1 MKKRI
6 LASILTICILFVL
19 CGSTLSEA
27 HNNVAI
33 AYLEDA
39 NIANGDGVSFHAD
52 RLITV
57 REWYAMLCRA
67 DGYVV
72 KEPWEQAVGKYLDYA
87 YSNYWIDY
95 NTYSEPLSKVTLSAA
110 CEGVFALLDIE
121 VYDGDDKYVA
131 LAQKNGLVDDYPD
144 SNHLI
149 TRGEAAELLYR
160 ALTRDIRPYPPDIVN
175 YIHICCDGSSP
186 PNSVVVELE
195 KIPTAIL
202 DKFNQ
207 DGWVFYYGSK
217 YMKDIF
223 PQYASY
229 ANGVTSDTRRI
240 IVVDGAESILH
251 EFGHF
256 LHIELNQDAELR
268 KIYNDDY
275 YDITFSNAHYKST
288 EFEYFSECFADYIN
302 GEYIPDNLSIWS
314 YLSNLEKIGWIKK

>member
-6 LASILTICILFVL
+6 LALILTLFILFVL
-19 CGSTLSEA
+19 CGSTLSES

-39 NIANGDGVSFHAD
+39 NIVKGDGVSFHFD

-57 REWYAMLCRA
+57 KEWYAMLCRA
-67 DGYVV
+67 DGYIV
-72 KEPWEQAVGKYLDYA
+72 KEPWKQAVEKYLYYA
-87 YSNYWIDY
+87 YSNSWIDY

-110 CEGVFALLDIE
+110 CEGVFALLDVE
-121 VYDGDDKYVA
+121 VYDADDKYVA
-131 LAQKNGLVDDYPD
+131 LAQKNGLVDDCLD

-149 TRGEAAELLYR
+149 TREEAAELLYR
-160 ALTRDIRPYPPDIVN
+160 ALTRDIRAYPPDIVN
-175 YIHICCDGSSP
+175 YINICCDGSSL
-186 PNSVVVELE
+186 PNSAVVELE
-195 KIPTAIL
+195 KIPIAIL

-229 ANGVTSDTRRI
+229 ANGVTSDTRRV

-268 KIYNDDY
+268 KIYNDDCY
-275 YDITFSNAHYKST
+275 GMTFSNAHYKST
-288 EFEYFSECFADYIN
+288 EFEYFAECFAYYIDGDYIAN
-302 GEYIPDNLSIWS
+302 NLSIWS
-314 YLSNLEKIGWIKK
+314 YLSNLEKIGWIEK

>member
-6 LASILTICILFVL
+6 LALILILCTLFVL
-19 CGSTLSEA
+19 CGSTLSES

-39 NIANGDGVSFHAD
+39 DIVKGDGVSFHAN

-57 REWYAMLCRA
+57 RELYAMLCRA
-67 DGYVV
+67 DGYVL
-72 KEPWEQAVGKYLDYA
+72 KEPWKQAAEKYLHYA
-87 YSNYWIDY
+87 HSKDWIDY
-95 NTYSEPLSKVTLSAA
+95 NTYSNPLSKVTLSAA
-110 CEGVFALLDIE
+110 CQGVFALLNVE
-121 VYDGDDKYVA
+121 VYDADDKYVA
-131 LAQKNGLVDDYPD
+131 LAQKNGLVNDCSD

-160 ALTRDIRPYPPDIVN
+160 ALTKDVKLYPPDIVS
-175 YIHICCDGSSP
+175 YINIYYDGTSL
-186 PNSVVVELE
+186 PNSAVVELE

-207 DGWVFYYGSK
+207 DGWAFYYGGK
-217 YMKDIF
+217 YMKDMF
-223 PQYASY
+223 SQYASY
-229 ANGVTSDTRRI
+229 ANGITSDTYRV

-256 LHIELNQDAELR
+256 LHMELNQDADLR

-275 YDITFSNAHYKST
+275 YNMTFSNAHYKST
-288 EFEYFSECFADYIN
+288 EFEYFAECFAYYIDGDYM
-302 GEYIPDNLSIWS
+302 PDNLSIWS

>member
-6 LASILTICILFVL
+6 LALILAICTLFVL
-19 CGSTLSEA
+19 CGSTLSES

-39 NIANGDGVSFHAD
+39 GIVNGDGTLFHSE

-57 REWYAMLCRA
+57 REWHAMLCRA
-67 DGYVV
+67 DDYIVD
-72 KEPWEQAVGKYLDYA
+72 EPWKQASEKYMYYA
-87 YSNYWIDY
+87 YSKGWIDHNAY
-95 NTYSEPLSKVTLSAA
+95 FEPLSKMTLSVA
-110 CEGVFALLDIE
+110 CEGVFALFNVE
-121 VYDGDDKYVA
+121 VYDADDKYVA
-131 LAQKNGLVDDYPD
+131 LAQKNGLVDDNVD

-160 ALTRDIRPYPPDIVN
+160 ALTRDIRSYPPDIVN
-175 YIHICCDGSSP
+175 YINICCDGSSL
-186 PNSVVVELE
+186 PNSAVVELK
-195 KIPTAIL
+195 KIPTTIL

-229 ANGVTSDTRRI
+229 ANGVTSDTRRV

-275 YDITFSNAHYKST
+275 YDMTFSNSHYKST
-288 EFEYFSECFADYIN
+288 EFEYFAECFAYYID
-302 GEYIPDNLSIWS
+302 GDYIPDNLSIWS